1 MLSIWSFRMKRI
13 SIVFLFVVA
22 VFGTRAYAQGLR
34 FAAADQQQ
42 SRNLTGQ
49 VLTPSDQPL
58 PSAVVYLKNTKTL
71 AVKSFITENDGGYR
85 FHALAPNVDY
95 EVYAEYQGKK
105 SSTKTVSAFDSR
117 ANVTLN
123 LHIEVNK

>member
-1 MLSIWSFRMKRI
+1 MKRI
-13 SIVFLFVVA
+13 SLLLLFAVA
-22 VFGTRAYAQGLR
+22 VISARAYAEGFGQASR
-34 FAAADQQQ
+34 FVADQQQ
-42 SRNLTGQ
+42 SRNLSGQ

-71 AVKSFITENDGGYR
+71 AVKSFITENDGGFR

>member
-1 MLSIWSFRMKRI
+1 MKRT
-13 SIVFLFVVA
+13 SLLLLFALA
-22 VFGTRAYAQGLR
+22 VLGARAYAESSGQASY
-34 FAAADQQQ
+34 FASADQQQ

-49 VLTPSDQPL
+49 VLTPADQPL

-123 LHIEVNK
+123 LHIDVNK

>member
-1 MLSIWSFRMKRI
+1 MKRI
-13 SIVFLFVVA
+13 SILFLFVFA
-22 VFGTRAYAQGLR
+22 ILETRAYAQDSHPVV
-34 FAAADQQQ
+34 ADQQQ

-58 PSAVVYLKNTKTL
+58 ASAVVYLKNTKTL
-71 AVKSFITENDGGYR
+71 QVKSFITENDGGYR

-95 EVYAEYQGKK
+95 EVYAEFQGKK

-123 LHIEVNK
+123 LHVDVSK

>member
-1 MLSIWSFRMKRI
+1 MKRI
-13 SIVFLFVVA
+13 SILLLFALA
-22 VFGTRAYAQGLR
+22 VLGARAYAQSFGQASR
-34 FAAADQQQ
+34 FASADQQS

-123 LHIEVNK
+123 LHIDVSK

>member
-1 MLSIWSFRMKRI
+1 MKRI
-13 SIVFLFVVA
+13 SVFFLLALVVL
-22 VFGTRAYAQGLR
+22 GTAAYAQGSGPV
-34 FAAADQQQ
+34 AADQQQ

-71 AVKSFITENDGGYR
+71 QVKSFITENDGGYR

-123 LHIEVNK
+123 LHIDVGK

>member
-1 MLSIWSFRMKRI
+1 MLRIWSFWMKPI
-13 SIVFLFVVA
+13 SIVFTLVV
-22 VFGTRAYAQGLR
+22 VGSCMFAQDSR
-34 FAAADQQQ
+34 PIAADQQQ

-71 AVKSFITENDGGYR
+71 QVKSFITENDGGYR
-85 FHALAPNVDY
+85 FHSLAPNVDY

-123 LHIEVNK
+123 LHIDMSK

>member
-1 MLSIWSFRMKRI
+1 MKRI
-13 SIVFLFVVA
+13 SILLLFALA
-22 VFGTRAYAQGLR
+22 VLGARAYAQSFGQASR
-34 FAAADQQQ
+34 FAGADQQS

-123 LHIEVNK
+123 LHIDVSK

>member
-1 MLSIWSFRMKRI
+1 MKRI
-13 SIVFLFVVA
+13 SIVFLFALA
-22 VFGTRAYAQGLR
+22 VLGTRAYAQGSR

-123 LHIEVNK
+123 LHIDVNK

>member
-1 MLSIWSFRMKRI
+1 MKRT
-13 SIVFLFVVA
+13 SLLLLFALA
-22 VFGTRAYAQGLR
+22 VLGARAYAESSGW
-34 FAAADQQQ
+34 ASYSASADQQQ

-123 LHIEVNK
+123 LHIDVNK

>member
-1 MLSIWSFRMKRI
+1 MKRI
-13 SIVFLFVVA
+13 SILLLFALA
-22 VFGTRAYAQGLR
+22 VLGARADAQSFGQASR
-34 FAAADQQQ
+34 FASADQQS

-123 LHIEVNK
+123 LHIDVSK

>member
-1 MLSIWSFRMKRI
+1 MRRTSLLLLFALAVLGARAHAESFGQA
-13 SIVFLFVVA
+13 S
-22 VFGTRAYAQGLR
+22 R
-34 FAAADQQQ
+34 FASADQQQ

-58 PSAVVYLKNTKTL
+58 SSAVVYLKNTKTL

-123 LHIEVNK
+123 LHIDVNK

>member
-1 MLSIWSFRMKRI
+1 MKRT
-13 SIVFLFVVA
+13 SLLLLFVLA
-22 VFGTRAYAQGLR
+22 VLGACAYAESFMQASH
-34 FAAADQQQ
+34 FASADQQQ

-123 LHIEVNK
+123 LHIDVNK

>member
-1 MLSIWSFRMKRI
+1 MKRI
-13 SIVFLFVVA
+13 SVVCLLSLA
-22 VFGTRAYAQGLR
+22 VLGTGAYAHGSSPI
-34 FAAADQQQ
+34 AADQQQ

-58 PSAVVYLKNTKTL
+58 PSAIVYLKNTKTL
-71 AVKSFITENDGGYR
+71 QVKSFITENDGGYR
-85 FHALAPNVDY
+85 FHSLAPNVDY

-123 LHIEVNK
+123 LHIDVGK

>member
-1 MLSIWSFRMKRI
+1 MKRI
-13 SIVFLFVVA
+13 YFLLLFAIA
-22 VFGTRAYAQGLR
+22 VLGARAYAEGFAQGSR

-42 SRNLTGQ
+42 SRNLSGQ

-123 LHIEVNK
+123 LHIDVNK

>member
-1 MLSIWSFRMKRI
+1 MKRI
-13 SIVFLFVVA
+13 SIVFLFALAALGV
-22 VFGTRAYAQGLR
+22 RAYARNSALDPQP
-34 FAAADQQQ
+34 AAADQQQ

-49 VLTPSDQPL
+49 VLTGADQPL

-71 AVKSFITENDGGYR
+71 AIKSFIAENDGGYR

-95 EVYAEYQGKK
+95 EIYAEYQGKK
-105 SSTKTVSAFDSR
+105 SSTKTLSAFDSR
-117 ANVTLN
+117 TNITMN

>member
-1 MLSIWSFRMKRI
+1 MKRI
-13 SIVFLFVVA
+13 LLLLLFAVA
-22 VFGTRAYAQGLR
+22 VLGARAYAEGFGQGSS
-34 FAAADQQQ
+34 FVAADQQQ
-42 SRNLTGQ
+42 SRNLSGQ

-58 PSAVVYLKNTKTL
+58 SSAVVYLKNTKTL

-123 LHIEVNK
+123 LHIDVNK

>member
-1 MLSIWSFRMKRI
+1 MKRI
-13 SIVFLFVVA
+13 SLLLLFAVA
-22 VFGTRAYAQGLR
+22 VISARAYAEGFGKASR
-34 FAAADQQQ
+34 FVAADQQQ
-42 SRNLTGQ
+42 SRNLSGQ

-58 PSAVVYLKNTKTL
+58 SSAVVYLKNTKTL

>member
-1 MLSIWSFRMKRI
+1 MKRI
-13 SIVFLFVVA
+13 SILLLFALA
-22 VFGTRAYAQGLR
+22 VLGARAYAQSFGQASR
-34 FAAADQQQ
+34 FASADQQS

-49 VLTPSDQPL
+49 VLTLSDQPL

-123 LHIEVNK
+123 LHIDVSK

>member
-1 MLSIWSFRMKRI
+1 MKRI
-13 SIVFLFVVA
+13 SLLLLFAVA
-22 VFGTRAYAQGLR
+22 VLGARAYAEGLGQGSR

-42 SRNLTGQ
+42 SRNLSGQ

-123 LHIEVNK
+123 LHIDVNK

>member
-1 MLSIWSFRMKRI
+1 MKRI
-13 SIVFLFVVA
+13 SLLLLFA
-22 VFGTRAYAQGLR
+22 VTLLGARAYAEP
-34 FAAADQQQ
+34 FAPADQQQ
-42 SRNLTGQ
+42 SRNLSGQ

-123 LHIEVNK
+123 LHIDVNK